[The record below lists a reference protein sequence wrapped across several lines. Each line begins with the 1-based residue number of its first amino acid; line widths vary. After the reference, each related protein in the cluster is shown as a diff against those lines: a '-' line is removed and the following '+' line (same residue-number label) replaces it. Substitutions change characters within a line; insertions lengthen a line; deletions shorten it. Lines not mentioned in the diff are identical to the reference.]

1 MKSVKEIFESLK
13 DVSKRSMLKY
23 EINNIINKIPHK
35 SLTYEKIKEYDIN
48 GIEAII
54 TLNYEKSN
62 ITNFFKYEFKEKIS
76 LKIEKKGAEK
86 EKPKVYNL
94 QDLLRLEFTE
104 NNEKILKEI
113 LPNLLTEM
121 KDYLIE
127 NIEKQELKRLINNI
141 RDIIKYNLEKLKTQK
156 EISNIYEKIEYVKT
170 GDPRMWD
177 TEEGNKQITEI
188 VEYKG
193 KDISQITSLEE
204 LKNIM
209 NEIEEI
215 KKQEITKEKKLK
227 SQDVFTP
234 QSNI

>member
-23 EINNIINKIPHK
+23 EIHNIINKIPHK
-35 SLTYEKIKEYDIN
+35 SLTYTKTKEYDIN

-54 TLNYEKSN
+54 TLNYEKSDV
-62 ITNFFKYEFKEKIS
+62 TNFFKYEFKEKIS

-86 EKPKVYNL
+86 EKTKVYNL

-113 LPNLLTEM
+113 FPNLLTEM

-127 NIEKQELKRLINNI
+127 NIEQQELKRLINNI
-141 RDIIKYNLEKLKTQK
+141 RDNIKFNLEKLKTQK
-156 EISNIYEKIEYVKT
+156 EVSNIYEKIEYIKT

-177 TEEGNKQITEI
+177 TEEGNKQRIEI

-209 NEIEEI
+209 NEIEQI
-215 KKQEITKEKKLK
+215 KKQEIAKEKKLK
-227 SQDVFTP
+227 SQDVFAP